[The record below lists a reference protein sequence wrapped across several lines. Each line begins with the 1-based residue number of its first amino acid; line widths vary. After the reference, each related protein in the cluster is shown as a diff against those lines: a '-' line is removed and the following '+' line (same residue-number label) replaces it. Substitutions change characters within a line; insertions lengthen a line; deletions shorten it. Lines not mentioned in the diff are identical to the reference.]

1 MTRKVARGRGPAKRC
16 ARKRSRPW
24 RSASVCG
31 TCEPIAITTQPF
43 SDIAAPIGARSPGRR
58 SAGVGSQAWP
68 RDAQPETNHH
78 HRKTDQMRSSPPAP
92 ASAPVNGADT
102 VPLAEQTPA
111 AARVLPLPKA
121 MRVLHWLTVLCLA
134 MAATLILLRAE
145 LDGRALR
152 QWLLEGHRHFGLLV
166 LVLFALRIGLRL
178 RLRRLPPGPPASL
191 PMRLAAGATHLA
203 MYGLMLALPLLGWSL
218 SSAYGKQVS
227 FFGVPLPAL
236 VAPDGDL
243 GDTLGT
249 WHLNAAWALLALV
262 LLHIG
267 AALWHHLVLRDGLL
281 RRVLPGKHT

>member
-1 MTRKVARGRGPAKRC
+1 
-16 ARKRSRPW
+16 
-24 RSASVCG
+24 
-31 TCEPIAITTQPF
+31 
-43 SDIAAPIGARSPGRR
+43 
-58 SAGVGSQAWP
+58 
-68 RDAQPETNHH
+68 
-78 HRKTDQMRSSPPAP
+78 MRSSPPAP
-92 ASAPVNGADT
+92 ASAPVNGTDT
-102 VPLAEQTPA
+102 APQPEQAPA
-111 AARVLPLPKA
+111 AARVLPLPNA

-191 PMRLAAGATHLA
+191 PMRLAAGATHVA

-218 SSAYGKQVS
+218 SSAYGKQVY
-227 FFGVPLPAL
+227 FFGIPLPAL

-281 RRVLPGKHT
+281 RRVLPGKRA